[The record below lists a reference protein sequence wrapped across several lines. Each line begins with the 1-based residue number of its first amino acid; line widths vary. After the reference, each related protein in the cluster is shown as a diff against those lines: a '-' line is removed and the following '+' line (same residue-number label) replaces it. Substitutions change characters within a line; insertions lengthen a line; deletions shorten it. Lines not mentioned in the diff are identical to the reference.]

1 MLERIRQILGI
12 EHGHVRFRGRPHVF
26 QRMQETIVVLGDHRA
41 AVHADAA
48 DLQRRPDRVAG
59 EQRVVARNPGE
70 LDHAELHHHM
80 VDQLLRLRLG
90 DEAARQIALHID
102 IQERGDAPHGHR
114 RAVLRLDRG
123 QIAEIQPLAGFL
135 RVGRGLADV
144 KAVGGGH
151 RLHALERLDLLGDF
165 LAQADDVLGHRA
177 VAAVGQILRLFL
189 DQEIN
194 AVERDAAVVADDAA
208 AAIGIRQAGD
218 DLVVARL
225 LHLRGVGHEH
235 AFVVGR
241 RVLGEDPVQL
251 GVGFIAVVAAG
262 FLRHLDAAER
272 HERALERLVG
282 LKTHNLLQIL
292 VGFADVAG
300 AVSGQA
306 GNDVRLHIQHT
317 ALRALLFLQFLE
329 NAPEFIR
336 RLRWA
341 GEEALVSRVRLV
353 ILLNEIAN
361 VDFFAPDAALEAF
374 PLLKMNH
381 ANSPLRMVGRYVSE
395 HGYCSIMP
403 IVRQLTIR
411 LRKSRAIWTRH
422 HNVDNL

>member
-1 MLERIRQILGI
+1 
-12 EHGHVRFRGRPHVF
+12 
-26 QRMQETIVVLGDHRA
+26 MQEAEVVLGDHRPT
-41 AVHADAA
+41 VHADAA

-59 EQRVVARNPGE
+59 EQRVVARNAGE
-70 LDHAELHHHM
+70 LDHAELHDHV
-80 VDQLLRLRLG
+80 VDQLLRLLLS
-90 DEAARQIALHID
+90 DEAALKVALHVD
-102 IQERGDAPHGHR
+102 IQECGDAADGHR
-114 RAVLRLDRG
+114 RAVLRLDGG
-123 QIAEIQPLAGFL
+123 QIAEVQPLAGFL
-135 RVGRGLADV
+135 RVGGRLADV
-144 KAVGGGH
+144 KAIGRGH
-151 RLHALERLDLLGDF
+151 RLHALERLDLLGNLF
-165 LAQADDVLGHRA
+165 AQADDVLGHRA
-177 VAAVGQILRLFL
+177 VAAVGQVFGFFL
-189 DQEIN
+189 NQEID

-208 AAIGIRQAGD
+208 ASIGIRQAGD

-225 LHLRGVGHEH
+225 LHLRRIRHEN
-235 AFVVGR
+235 ALVVGR
-241 RVLGEDPVQL
+241 RILGENLMQL
-251 GVGFIAVVAAG
+251 RVRLIAVVLAG

-282 LKTHNLLQIL
+282 LKTHNLFQVL

-306 GNDVRLHIQHT
+306 GNDVRLHIQHA
-317 ALRALLFLQFLE
+317 ALRSLLFLQFLE

-411 LRKSRAIWTRH
+411 PRKSRAIWPRH